1 MSTIF
6 LVLLGAAMFAV
17 LATLF
22 MGLFTMARGGTGAGT
37 GAKQNKLMQMRVGFQ
52 ALALVLFVLALI
64 SSQA

>member
-1 MSTIF
+1 M
-6 LVLLGAAMFAV
+6 LAV

-22 MGLFTMARGGTGAGT
+22 MGLFAMARGGTGT

>member
-6 LVLLGAAMFAV
+6 LVLLGAAMLAV

-22 MGLFTMARGGTGAGT
+22 MGLFAMARGGTGT